1 MDKWEYIDRY
11 CELLNQANEKEA
23 KLEAV
28 VQNWLNGNSEMS
40 SEVLEQLI
48 IEVNDQVAQMRSE
61 AEKYNIEFDRLSKE
75 EKLQQEQL
83 QSSNASKMRLKNML
97 GVDTSS
103 IVITGGVLSSNA
115 NESHLIGREKNAE
128 EVELD
133 KQIALSTLREKV
145 VKNEITLAQASQLK
159 NDIEN
164 SYGINNEMSSGR
176 HM

>member
-1 MDKWEYIDRY
+1 MGKLEYTERY
-11 CELLNQANEKEA
+11 CELLEQANEKEA
-23 KLEAV
+23 KLEAF

-40 SEVLEQLI
+40 SEVLEKLI
-48 IEVNDQVAQMRSE
+48 IKVNDQIAQMRFES
-61 AEKYNIEFDRLSKE
+61 EKYKIEFDRLSKE

-83 QSSNASKMRLKNML
+83 QSSNALKMRLRDMI

-103 IVITGGVLSSNA
+103 VVITGGFLSSNA
-115 NESHLIGREKNAE
+115 NESHLIGREKTAE
-128 EVELD
+128 EIELD

-145 VKNEITLAQASQLK
+145 AKKEITLAQASQLK

-164 SYGINNEMSSGR
+164 SYVINNEMSSGR